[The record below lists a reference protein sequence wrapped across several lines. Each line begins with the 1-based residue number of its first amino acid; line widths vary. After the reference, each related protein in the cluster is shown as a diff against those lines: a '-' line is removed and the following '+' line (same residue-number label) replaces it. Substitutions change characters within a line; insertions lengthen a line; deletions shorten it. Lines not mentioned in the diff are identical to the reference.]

1 MLNFNTMTNSDHKTS
16 ITNKTKAMELHTQQC
31 QNCQSDKLKNILY
44 RKSGKADKVYVQCQ
58 DCGSFVASYSIAPRG
73 YYHHGRG
80 YESFLRGI
88 ARGGEF
94 MSGSRVKRLYVEH
107 KEREVENFKKVLELL
122 KEKELKA
129 K

>member
-1 MLNFNTMTNSDHKTS
+1 MFNFNSMTNADHNS
-16 ITNKTKAMELHTQQC
+16 SHRNKTTTMELHTQQC
-31 QNCQSDKLKNILY
+31 QNCQSDHLKNILY

-58 DCGSFVASYSIAPRG
+58 NCGEFVASYAIAPRG
-73 YYHHGRG
+73 YYHHGKG

-88 ARGGEF
+88 TRGGEF
-94 MSGSRVKRLYVEH
+94 MSGSRVKRLYQEH
-107 KEREVENFKKVLELL
+107 KEREVENFKKLLALL